1 MRSLNK
7 TTGEEKMTRK
17 EKNLTQK
24 NTVEALE
31 MLKNKVN
38 VDKIEDYQHLIF
50 GLLKSSPETSN
61 AFLNLVKELKNQRVA
76 L

>member
-1 MRSLNK
+1 
-7 TTGEEKMTRK
+7 MTRK

-31 MLKNKVN
+31 MLNNKVN

-50 GLLKSSPETSN
+50 SLLKSSPETSN